1 MQSLKAFNRGKMS
14 KKCLGR
20 IAGYMSCIVALII
33 TILFP
38 SDACT
43 RLSKEYPLI
52 ISYYWPVEKGQND
65 FYKLNME
72 MPNVIDILSNESH
85 GSRAVRKH
93 WEKKGK
99 ILLNRVYPFRYHK
112 NETEIYKY
120 FAENM
125 HQVRGI
131 SIDEILGNKLQ
142 HKNAKILMNVIKKL
156 RINFPDKIIAVWGSS
171 IWKDKNIPLLEAIRD
186 YADIFIPEFYI
197 SEKAARNKGLVMVND
212 RVRKLD
218 VKVPGILKKTVIGI
232 GLYPKMDNDR
242 NVIFREHVLSQI
254 RHLRTDS
261 FLNKFP
267 GIALYAPVYLSPED
281 QKWLDLVLMEYFLDS
296 HGSHPAQH

>member
-1 MQSLKAFNRGKMS
+1 MRKEYK
-14 KKCLGR
+14 GR
-20 IAGYMSCIVALII
+20 IVSYISCAVALII
-33 TILFP
+33 TTIFP

-43 RLSKEYPLI
+43 RLSEEYPLI
-52 ISYYWPVEKGQND
+52 ISYYWPVEKGQKD

-85 GSRAVRKH
+85 GSRDVRKH
-93 WEKKGK
+93 WKKKGK

-131 SIDEILGNKLQ
+131 SIDEILGNRLT
-142 HKNAKILMNVIKKL
+142 HKNAKILINVIKKL
-156 RINFPDKIIAVWGSS
+156 RINFPDKIIVAWGSS
-171 IWKDKNIPLLEAIRD
+171 IWKDKIIPLLEAIRD
-186 YADIFIPEFYI
+186 YTDIFIPEIYI
-197 SEKAARNKGLVMVND
+197 SEKIARNMGLGMVND
-212 RVRKLD
+212 RVRQLD
-218 VKVPGILKKTVIGI
+218 VKVPGILKKTVVGI

-261 FLNKFP
+261 FLNKLP

-296 HGSHPAQH
+296 HASHPGQQ